1 MGIVAWFF
9 HFLVMVAR
17 CCSSSDVMDQ
27 TVSHRVLAEKMATS
41 FLSSEHYQKRLLFL
55 SKHSNPMQEDLH
67 LHQQKKRN
75 RKPKNQEKFAQR
87 LQKLSN
93 ANSQA
98 QLKLQRIYPNFEV
111 INSSFSY
118 VQSTELPVAVSEN
131 EFKEETKCSFMG
143 ASCKTEVIEHE
154 LVRNYIRSSDTVLEF
169 GGRFGTTSCEIAKA
183 LKNSGKLVTVE
194 PDSNVW
200 YLLAYNRYLHH
211 CNFWIYRGMVSSK
224 PGSMAISPGSYDTRT
239 LPSSHVSV
247 ENNPLST
254 KSMTINEIQN
264 QLKMTFNVLLI
275 DCEGC
280 IQFLFHENEPEV
292 LKKELQAVETII
304 LEADMSTK
312 SLSCTSNCVD
322 YGKWISLL
330 HENGFQLIYQ
340 KLDPDFSDIT
350 HYIFKRKNKIT

>member
-1 MGIVAWFF
+1 MGIEAFLFF
-9 HFLVMVAR
+9 LLLGMVAR
-17 CCSSSDVMDQ
+17 CSYSSDVLNMA
-27 TVSHRVLAEKMATS
+27 VFHRVLAEKTAAS
-41 FLSSEHYQKRLLFL
+41 FLSSEHNL
-55 SKHSNPMQEDLH
+55 KHSNSMQEDLQ
-67 LHQQKKRN
+67 LYQQRKRN

-87 LQKLSN
+87 IQKLSS
-93 ANSQA
+93 ANTQA
-98 QLKLQRIYPNFEV
+98 QIKLQQIYPNFEV

-131 EFKEETKCSFMG
+131 EFKEKTKCSFMG
-143 ASCKTEVIEHE
+143 ASCKTEVIEHA
-154 LVRNYIRSSDTVLEF
+154 LVRNYIEFSDTVLEF

-183 LKNSGKLVTVE
+183 LKNSGKIVTVE

-224 PGSMAISPGSYDTRT
+224 PGSMAVSPGSYDTRT
-239 LPSSHVSV
+239 LPSSLTTNEKSS
-247 ENNPLST
+247 PST

-264 QLKMTFNVLLI
+264 QLNMTFNVLLI

-280 IQFLFHENEPEV
+280 VQFLFHENEPDV
-292 LKKELQAVETII
+292 KKKELQAVETII

-322 YGKWISLL
+322 YGKWIKLL
-330 HENGFQLIYQ
+330 QENGFQLIYQ
-340 KLDPDFSDIT
+340 KPDPDFSDIT